1 MDFAAVNERV
11 PDPVRA
17 RLGVDSRAIAAFR
30 IALGVLLLVDVL
42 TRARHLRALYTDA
55 GILPR
60 SAVLVEYGGPYELVL
75 SLPDP
80 WYPVLLFPIGVLC
93 AIALI
98 AGVRPRLSVFAGLLV
113 VLLLQMRN
121 PYVLNGGDVLL
132 RILFVWALF
141 LPYDDT
147 ALGGQGRQLFTVAT
161 AGLVLQAMVVY
172 AVNATHKLDSEMWLA
187 GDAVTTVLATEQYT
201 YLLGG
206 VLGEALAGT
215 GLLVAANYA
224 WVLLLV
230 SSPLLVLSTGRLR
243 TALVSVFALFHVGML
258 LTVSVGHFPLVSLGA
273 LVVLYPPS
281 AWDWAGSV
289 AARVPNRLGG
299 DALGFDGVPRI
310 PSITA
315 GLSGRSS
322 GVPDRVTSVAHVLI
336 FTVVPAVLVSFS
348 LLSTAGAV
356 GVPTPEPTDQ
366 AVETADFGQDWQMF
380 APDPPDS
387 TWWIATPAA
396 RPDGSTVDAFH
407 DRPLAAD
414 SPKQANLIAS
424 SRWRKYFQ
432 TLRFADTQPR
442 QTEYARYLCE
452 NRNIE
457 RVELYYGYQS
467 VEPAP
472 GYEAGGETLAAFEC
486 SEFVE

>member
-80 WYPVLLFPIGVLC
+80 WYPVLLFPIGLV
-93 AIALI
+93 AATALI
-98 AGVRPRLSVFAGLLV
+98 AGLRPRLSVFAGLLV

-121 PYVLNGGDVLL
+121 PYVLNGGDVLM

-141 LPYDDT
+141 LPYDDAT
-147 ALGGQGRQLFTVAT
+147 LHGEGSRLFTIAT
-161 AGLVLQAMVVY
+161 AGLVLQATLVY
-172 AVNATHKLDSEMWLA
+172 LVNATHKLDSAAWLG
-187 GDAVTTVLATEQYT
+187 GDAVGTVLATEQYT

-206 VLGEALAGT
+206 AVGEALAGT
-215 GLLVAANYA
+215 GLLTAANYG

-230 SSPLLVLSTGRLR
+230 CSPLLVLSTGRLR
-243 TALVSVFALFHVGML
+243 TALVTLFALFHVGML
-258 LTVSVGHFPLVSLGA
+258 VTLAVGHFPLVSLA
-273 LVVLYPPS
+273 SLVVLYPPG
-281 AWDWAGSV
+281 AWDWAGRQ
-289 AARVPNRLGG
+289 AARVRTRLGG
-299 DALGFDGVPRI
+299 DALGL
-310 PSITA
+310 A
-315 GLSGRSS
+315 GLSRLPSLQLGLGSLPT
-322 GVPDRVTSVAHVLI
+322 GVPDQIKSIAHVLV
-336 FTVVPAVLVSFS
+336 FTGVPAMLVIFS
-348 LLSTAGAV
+348 LLSAAGAV
-356 GVPTPEPTDQ
+356 GFQTPEQTDN
-366 AVETADFGQDWQMF
+366 AVETADFGQNWQMF
-380 APDPPDS
+380 APDPPDR
-387 TWWIATPAA
+387 TWWIATPAT
-396 RPDGSTVDAFH
+396 RPDGSSVDGFH
-407 DRPLAAD
+407 DRPFAAD
-414 SPKQANLIAS
+414 SPKQANHMAS
-424 SRWRKYFQ
+424 FRWRKYFQ
-432 TLRFADTQPR
+432 TLRFADDGPR

-457 RVELYYGYQS
+457 TVGLYYGYQS

-472 GYEAGGETLAAFEC
+472 GYEAGGETLSSHSC
-486 SEFVE
+486 DEFSG